1 MRVLIAM
8 MKHETNTFSPVPT
21 DLTRFKNWAYY
32 TGTDVLDQFGG
43 TNTPTGA
50 YIDHARKR
58 GCEMVTPLATEAMP
72 SGPVQRDVY
81 EHMVETIL
89 APIEEQPFDVALL
102 DLHGAMVAEDEADGE
117 GCLLSRIR
125 AAQPDLPIAVT
136 LDLHCNLTQRMVDNC
151 TMMIGFK
158 TYPHVDMYEVGD
170 QIAQV
175 MFRALEGRINPVMVW
190 GNRPVLAQTL
200 CMRNYS
206 APMSGLQDKTR
217 KLEREGLL
225 AATFFGGFPM
235 ADIHDAGISAVV
247 VGDGD
252 EAQARSACNR
262 LLDGGWS
269 ERAGFIYSGRPL
281 DLAVSDARQYTEGP
295 VLLLDHADNVGSG
308 GTADVMEVIREVH
321 KQELENV
328 AVGVVWDPVA
338 VQKMHEAGLGNRVSI
353 DLGGKT
359 DMPSIGRSGEAF
371 HVEGRVASL
380 SDGIWTVEGPMYT
393 GVEVSTGP
401 TAVLDIGRIRIVV
414 VSFHHEPWDSG
425 IFSNNGINPTECR
438 YLLLKSRIHYRAG
451 FQPIA
456 RATICCDGHGVTTSR
471 NDQLDYQAI
480 RRPIYPLDDNATM

>member
-200 CMRNYS
+200 CMGTAD
-206 APMSGLQDKTR
+206 APMSGLQDMTR

-225 AATFFGGFPM
+225 AATFFG
-235 ADIHDAGISAVV
+235 
-247 VGDGD
+247 
-252 EAQARSACNR
+252 
-262 LLDGGWS
+262 
-269 ERAGFIYSGRPL
+269 
-281 DLAVSDARQYTEGP
+281 
-295 VLLLDHADNVGSG
+295 
-308 GTADVMEVIREVH
+308 
-321 KQELENV
+321 
-328 AVGVVWDPVA
+328 
-338 VQKMHEAGLGNRVSI
+338 
-353 DLGGKT
+353 
-359 DMPSIGRSGEAF
+359 
-371 HVEGRVASL
+371 
-380 SDGIWTVEGPMYT
+380 
-393 GVEVSTGP
+393 
-401 TAVLDIGRIRIVV
+401 
-414 VSFHHEPWDSG
+414 
-425 IFSNNGINPTECR
+425 
-438 YLLLKSRIHYRAG
+438 
-451 FQPIA
+451 
-456 RATICCDGHGVTTSR
+456 
-471 NDQLDYQAI
+471 
-480 RRPIYPLDDNATM
+480 